1 MRYDVQNSDWAV
13 TAIPNI
19 QYRLSDQWS
28 GFSELVYRKAES
40 QDNEYGLISGV
51 IYALNERT
59 QLDASVGVDL
69 DGADKSYRAG
79 LGMAFYS
86 KQSKPFKALKYVVC
100 CSRPKLLSI
109 KLAADLFSS

>member
-1 MRYDVQNSDWAV
+1 MYKIAIGV

-40 QDNEYGLISGV
+40 QDNEYGLTSGV

-69 DGADKSYRAG
+69 DGADKSLPCRFRYG
-79 LGMAFYS
+79 VLVLS
-86 KQSKPFKALKYVVC
+86 HLNHLK
-100 CSRPKLLSI
+100 L
-109 KLAADLFSS
+109 